1 MSFGEFLLYSFSV
14 LIWVGVV
21 CAWVFALVDLFRR
34 ADLSGWA
41 KAIWLVAIL
50 IFPLLG
56 ALVYYIT
63 RPAYPAGISDAQ
75 TGWMPAEAG
84 ATPAAPGRYAPASPA
99 EQLRMLAELRDAG
112 KITDAEFQAE
122 KARLLGQTPG
132 QAPGPAVPNP

>member
-1 MSFGEFLLYSFSV
+1 MSFGQFLLYSFSV
-14 LIWVGVV
+14 MIWVGVV

-63 RPAYPAGISDAQ
+63 RPAYPAGIGEARTD
-75 TGWMPAEAG
+75 WMTAG
-84 ATPAAPGRYAPASPA
+84 SGVTPGAPGRYAPASPA
-99 EQLRMLAELRDAG
+99 EQLQVLAELRDAG
-112 KITDAEFQAE
+112 RITDAEFQAE
-122 KARLLGQTPG
+122 KARLLGQAPG
-132 QAPGPAVPNP
+132 QARGPAVPNP